1 MNIYKKILYIVPNN
15 YTKKLIKIFFINF
28 FSVFL
33 EILSIGLIIPFLLL
47 VTDQNKNFENLIIFK
62 YINIQNSSSLIIFS
76 LIFLLLAFTLKNI
89 YLFFALKY
97 NSKFIY
103 NIIRDL
109 SNFIFLKYLNK
120 NYQFFSTLNS
130 SILIRNVINDVTNFG
145 VSILLSGI
153 NLIVEILV
161 VLGLSIVLI
170 IYSPQIYFLITIPA
184 IIFLIVTYL
193 IMKPKLKHFGDMS
206 HNYTARKLR
215 NTRQGFEGIK
225 EIIINQAQHKFFNI
239 FKLDNQILTTSE
251 IKRWLY
257 LNIPKY
263 LVEVFMVFSFVLI
276 VFFMLLYN
284 FSNNEIIATLGL
296 FAASAFRLM
305 PSFLRITSSLNL
317 LKFYSPVLNNLYKEI
332 NDLNKEKIL
341 IKKNKKIKFD
351 ESIIISK
358 INFKYPNTTKPIF
371 EDLNFNILRGDKIG
385 IFGESGSGKSTFIDI
400 FSGLIKPNAGE
411 ILKDNINI
419 YNDLSSWQSLL
430 GYVPQK
436 PYIIDSTIKNNITFK
451 LDSSS
456 VDDEKLFKILSLV
469 ELKEHI
475 STLKDG
481 VNEEIGENGTKMSGG
496 QLQRIALARAL
507 YKTPKILILDESTNA
522 LDNITEN
529 KVLENLNS
537 SNLFDILIIISH
549 KASSL
554 KFCNKIFELKN
565 KNFIERKYE

>member
-1 MNIYKKILYIVPNN
+1 M
-15 YTKKLIKIFFINF
+15 
-28 FSVFL
+28 
-33 EILSIGLIIPFLLL
+33 
-47 VTDQNKNFENLIIFK
+47 
-62 YINIQNSSSLIIFS
+62 
-76 LIFLLLAFTLKNI
+76 
-89 YLFFALKY
+89 
-97 NSKFIY
+97 
-103 NIIRDL
+103 
-109 SNFIFLKYLNK
+109 
-120 NYQFFSTLNS
+120 
-130 SILIRNVINDVTNFG
+130 
-145 VSILLSGI
+145 
-153 NLIVEILV
+153 
-161 VLGLSIVLI
+161 
-170 IYSPQIYFLITIPA
+170 
-184 IIFLIVTYL
+184 
-193 IMKPKLKHFGDMS
+193 
-206 HNYTARKLR
+206 
-215 NTRQGFEGIK
+215 
-225 EIIINQAQHKFFNI
+225 
-239 FKLDNQILTTSE
+239 
-251 IKRWLY
+251 
-257 LNIPKY
+257 
-263 LVEVFMVFSFVLI
+263 
-276 VFFMLLYN
+276 
-284 FSNNEIIATLGL
+284 
-296 FAASAFRLM
+296 
-305 PSFLRITSSLNL
+305 
-317 LKFYSPVLNNLYKEI
+317 
-332 NDLNKEKIL
+332 
-341 IKKNKKIKFD
+341 
-351 ESIIISK
+351 
-358 INFKYPNTTKPIF
+358 
-371 EDLNFNILRGDKIG
+371 RGDKIG

-411 ILKDNINI
+411 ILKDNISI